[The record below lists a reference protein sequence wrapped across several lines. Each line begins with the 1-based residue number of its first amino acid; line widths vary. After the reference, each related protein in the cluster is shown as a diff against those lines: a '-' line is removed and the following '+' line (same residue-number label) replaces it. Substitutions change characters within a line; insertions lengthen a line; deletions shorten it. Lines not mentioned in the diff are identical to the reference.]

1 MLGSLIAVN
10 NPFPFSISGFT
21 GLTTAQIIS
30 FFLDFV
36 IFNAYVV
43 LIVIAMVAFYMT
55 SKPRHGVV
63 RTAAIWHFVAV
74 LWMLLAFIGTV
85 WGAPAEKTFLTPTG
99 LADLG
104 IGQRAI
110 NEFISMGFAFIA
122 VVCMA
127 IGFAGASRQNRA
139 IRERVLTE
147 GVLADEMHAPALS
160 SART

>member
-30 FFLDFV
+30 FFVVFV

-43 LIVIAMVAFYMT
+43 LMVIAMVAFYFT
-55 SKPRHGVV
+55 SKPRHGVI
-63 RTAAIWHFVAV
+63 RTAAIWHFIAV
-74 LWMLLAFIGTV
+74 IWMLMAFIGTV
-85 WGAPAEKTFLTPTG
+85 WGAPAEKTFLGGTG
-99 LADLG
+99 LANFG

-110 NEFISMGFAFIA
+110 NEFISMGFAFLA
-122 VVCMA
+122 VVSMG

-139 IRERVLTE
+139 IREE
-147 GVLADEMHAPALS
+147 VLAAV
-160 SART
+160 

>member
-30 FFLDFV
+30 FFIVFV

-43 LIVIAMVAFYMT
+43 LIVIAMVAFYFT
-55 SKPRHGVV
+55 SKPRHGVI

-74 LWMLLAFIGTV
+74 MWMLLAFIGTV
-85 WGAPAEKTFLTPTG
+85 WGAPAEKTFLNPIG
-99 LADLG
+99 LANLG

-110 NEFISMGFAFIA
+110 NEFISMGFAFLA
-122 VVCMA
+122 VVSMT

-139 IRERVLTE
+139 IREE
-147 GVLADEMHAPALS
+147 VLAAV
-160 SART
+160 